1 MKTTKL
7 KDETHQ
13 NLLLFKVE
21 NKLKSFSDAIDK
33 LLKDREW
40 IA

>member
-1 MKTTKL
+1 MKTAKL

-21 NKLKSFSDAIDK
+21 HKLKSISDAIDK
-33 LLKDREW
+33 LFKDREW
-40 IA
+40 VA